1 MGQQEVLNIIEK
13 EKIATINEIMRKTN
27 IAKRS
32 LQQSLSRLMSNS
44 EIQRIRVKGKG
55 RRTIKYYIENG
66 IYFN

>member
-1 MGQQEVLNIIEK
+1 MLNIIEK

-44 EIQRIRVKGKG
+44 EIQRINVKGKG
-55 RRTIKYYIENG
+55 RKTIKYYIENG